1 MSDGLESV
9 IYEFGE
15 FRIETAGRRLLR
27 RIDGGPVA
35 LQPKAFDLLLLLLES
50 DGRLL
55 TKAEILDAVWAESF
69 VEEAN
74 LSQTIFVLRK
84 ALGDDRRNP
93 RYVVTV
99 PNRGYKFI
107 EKAERIDA
115 TAAATVAIVAI
126 ESAAADQISATRH
139 RKFGLTSMLVAAAFL
154 SIAIVVAFLLFNSGK
169 QPAAVTEIKSIAVLP
184 FRNIGAEADEEYL
197 GAGLPEVLITRLSS
211 IRTITVRQTGSA
223 YGKSDEAPDPQKIG
237 RELGVE
243 AIISGSVQK
252 SGENIRV
259 TVQLVRV
266 ADGATLWAE
275 TFDDKLTNLYAVQ
288 DSISDKVTQSLAV
301 RLSSGEREQI
311 AKRFTTDDEAFRLYL
326 QGRFFWNKRTTE
338 DLKKAA
344 EFFSQ
349 AIAKDPNFARAYA
362 GLADSYL
369 LLGSSEYV
377 GMNPADAI
385 ARAKVAANKA
395 IELDETLG
403 EAHASLG
410 FLLYVYDF
418 DWPRAEREFKRAVD
432 LSPNYTTAR
441 HWYGLYLIVM
451 RRFDESEIQLRAAL
465 DLDPTSLIVNTDYGT
480 VFYFSR
486 RFDEAVAQY
495 KKTLELEQRYAVT
508 HWQLARAYSQ
518 QKRYDEATAEIERAI
533 SIAGRSPVFLSL
545 LGYLK
550 GVSGKK
556 NEASAILKELED
568 LAGRQTVSPHNLM
581 IVEIG
586 LGNREKALAMLEK
599 SFAQRSPSLVV
610 LGNEPIYDPLRNEPR
625 FDEILRELKLKF

>member
-1 MSDGLESV
+1 MSEVLESTS
-9 IYEFGE
+9 YEFGD
-15 FRIETAGRRLLR
+15 FRVEIAGRKLSR
-27 RIDGGPVA
+27 REDGTPVA
-35 LQPKAFDLLLLLLES
+35 IQPKALDLLLFMLES

-55 TKAEILDAVWAESF
+55 TKTEILDVVWADSF

-74 LSQTIFVLRK
+74 LSQTVFVLRK
-84 ALGDDRRNP
+84 ALGDDRKSP

-99 PNRGYKFI
+99 PNRGYRFI
-107 EKAERIDA
+107 EKVERVA
-115 TAAATVAIVAI
+115 KSAPAIVEAEVLPVDQKPKF
-126 ESAAADQISATRH
+126 ESQKSG
-139 RKFGLTSMLVAAAFL
+139 KKLMFFGAAFL
-154 SIAIVVAFLLFNSGK
+154 LIAIAA
-169 QPAAVTEIKSIAVLP
+169 AAVYFFRTVKSPAGVGEIKSVAVLP
-184 FRNIGAEADEEYL
+184 FRNIGAKTDEEYL
-197 GAGLPEVLITRLSS
+197 GGGLSEVLVTRLSS

-223 YGKSDEAPDPQKIG
+223 FKAPGETPEPQNVG
-237 RELGVE
+237 RDLGVD
-243 AIISGSVQK
+243 AIIAGSVQK
-252 SGENIRV
+252 VDENIRV

-266 ADGATLWAE
+266 ADGATLWAQ
-275 TFDDKLTNLYAVQ
+275 TFDDKLTNIYAVQ
-288 DSISDKVTQSLAV
+288 DSISEKVTQSLAL

-326 QGRFFWNKRTTE
+326 QGRFFWNKRTTD

-344 EFFSQ
+344 DFFSQ
-349 AIAKDPNFARAYA
+349 AIARDPNFARAYA

-377 GMNPADAI
+377 GMKPEDAI
-385 ARAKVAANKA
+385 ARAKAAANKA

-418 DWPRAEREFKRAVD
+418 DWPQAEREFKRAVE

-441 HWYGLYLIVM
+441 HWYGLFLIVM
-451 RRFDESEIQLRAAL
+451 RRFDESEAQLKTAL

-486 RFDEAVAQY
+486 RYDEAVAQY
-495 KKTLELEQRYAVT
+495 KKTLELESRYAVT

-518 QKRYDEATAEIERAI
+518 QKRYDEATAEIESAI

-556 NEASAILKELED
+556 SEASAILKELED
-568 LAGRQTVSPHNLM
+568 LSARQTVSPHNLM

-586 LGNREKALAMLEK
+586 LGNREKALALLEK
-599 SFAQRSPSLVV
+599 NFAQRSPSLVV
-610 LGNEPIYDPLRNEPR
+610 LGNEPIYDPLRGEKR